1 MSIESGELTINN
13 NSRKKVF
20 YFISLSFLFIFLT
33 IYLFVFSP
41 VNKEDKIINISSGES
56 LNLVIKKLKNENI
69 IQNEFIFKIIVYT
82 ISKDRKIIKGDYKFD
97 KNISIFSVANQLVKG
112 VHNIEPIKI
121 TLKEGITKNEVI
133 SIFEN
138 NFKNF
143 EKDKFIKDDRMKEGY
158 IFPDTYIIFPST
170 NTEEIIEEISNN
182 FNEKIKSIKNIE
194 NNKKIIDEIIIMAS
208 LLEKEAKGKDDISLI
223 SGILWKRINIG
234 MMIQADA
241 APETY
246 KNKGLPKEPISN
258 PGLLSIKAALDP
270 VWSQYLYYLHDKTG
284 QVHFAESYKEHI
296 NNINKYLK

>member
-1 MSIESGELTINN
+1 
-13 NSRKKVF
+13 
-20 YFISLSFLFIFLT
+20 
-33 IYLFVFSP
+33 
-41 VNKEDKIINISSGES
+41 
-56 LNLVIKKLKNENI
+56 
-69 IQNEFIFKIIVYT
+69 
-82 ISKDRKIIKGDYKFD
+82 
-97 KNISIFSVANQLVKG
+97 
-112 VHNIEPIKI
+112 
-121 TLKEGITKNEVI
+121 
-133 SIFEN
+133 
-138 NFKNF
+138 
-143 EKDKFIKDDRMKEGY
+143 MKEGY